1 MTADRRLAI
10 CAGLGARTPLLGG
23 EFRLTFRVHDLS
35 HNEVQNWRRQCGQH
49 CSQHPKKWP
58 ISSAAVTFV
67 SLSLLIDNALYEKG
81 LVSPRRSVSG
91 QYAGVCAT
99 GSSANSTRY
108 FGRMEA
114 DEQRGS
120 RGAGRPRA
128 TSIG

>member
-1 MTADRRLAI
+1 MTA
-10 CAGLGARTPLLGG
+10 RTTKCKIGDVNADSIAHNIRENGQSPGG
-23 EFRLTFRVHDLS
+23 GTV
-35 HNEVQNWRRQCGQH
+35 
-49 CSQHPKKWP
+49 
-58 ISSAAVTFV
+58 VTFV

-99 GSSANSTRY
+99 GSSADSTRY
-108 FGRMEA
+108 FGRMES